1 MMIIRTMPA
10 AKFKAQCLKIMDDV
24 RATCEPV
31 VITKKGRPVAT
42 PVTRRQCREGSL
54 RLQANEWWRVD
65 RGERRSSSFLHEFFG
80 LTCSVPRD
88 TSHHS
93 TVTFSTARSEER
105 RVGKECRRRPSTDQ
119 KREH

>member
-42 PVTRRQCREGSL
+42 AGDSIAPPTLAMPTRKPKITG
-54 RLQANEWWRVD
+54 
-65 RGERRSSSFLHEFFG
+65 
-80 LTCSVPRD
+80 
-88 TSHHS
+88 
-93 TVTFSTARSEER
+93 
-105 RVGKECRRRPSTDQ
+105 
-119 KREH
+119 